1 MLTATSHIFYKKIE
15 RRRNAAHT
23 KNVQNVFMMLIV
35 VYATF
40 RKMSSLSQPFFIY
53 SFFKIKQYNYFPYH
67 ASIIL
72 IIKSYVLEIKSFNS
86 KKLAFS
92 FALPKK
98 NCFISEIL

>member
-40 RKMSSLSQPFFIY
+40 RKMSSLSQPFLYIHF
-53 SFFKIKQYNYFPYH
+53 SFLLLNLLTNKN
-67 ASIIL
+67 ATMTSITLTISIGIL
-72 IIKSYVLEIKSFNS
+72 IIVEL
-86 KKLAFS
+86 
-92 FALPKK
+92 
-98 NCFISEIL
+98 